1 MKKKNIFFLL
11 FTIIIGFMSIT
22 GIKAEEYSG
31 VINWR
36 EKIDGI
42 YFNKIRDGKTISA
55 TSHYLTRSTDGEHVY
70 CLEPGINVTNFEKYQ
85 MEETNQAKLLNIT
98 DKQWERATLL
108 AYYGYKWG
116 NHTDKKWYA
125 VTQYLIWKEVSPE
138 VEVYFTDT
146 LGGKRVT
153 RFENEINELNRLV
166 DNHLKTPSFSNKT
179 FSVGIN
185 NKIVLNDTNGVL
197 NNYKINTNKGVNG
210 NINGNTL
217 NITGLKI
224 GNSTIELIREDTRF
238 NKNPIVYLSDLSQKV
253 MATGKFPTIKTKINV
268 NVLGGK
274 IEITKYGEELKYQNN
289 SYKYDNKLLSYVS
302 FDIYSNE
309 DIYNLLGELI
319 YKKNEKV
326 STIKTDNNGKA
337 VLDNLYLGKYYFIE
351 EETTE
356 NHVLDNKK
364 YEFTIDYKNDQTIA
378 LEKLTLY
385 NYLPK
390 GSLNLLKI
398 NHKGEALSG
407 AYFEIFNSND
417 NLVFRGYTNENGIIR
432 IDKLPIGNYYIKEK
446 KAPNGYKVNKE
457 IIDFEIK
464 ENGQVINIKAKND
477 LIVKVPITDK
487 DEFPLIEV
495 ISLIF
500 VVAGIGVLIYDKKN
514 KRK

>member
-1 MKKKNIFFLL
+1 M
-11 FTIIIGFMSIT
+11 
-22 GIKAEEYSG
+22 
-31 VINWR
+31 
-36 EKIDGI
+36 
-42 YFNKIRDGKTISA
+42 
-55 TSHYLTRSTDGEHVY
+55 
-70 CLEPGINVTNFEKYQ
+70 
-85 MEETNQAKLLNIT
+85 
-98 DKQWERATLL
+98 
-108 AYYGYKWG
+108 
-116 NHTDKKWYA
+116 
-125 VTQYLIWKEVSPE
+125 
-138 VEVYFTDT
+138 
-146 LGGKRVT
+146 
-153 RFENEINELNRLV
+153 
-166 DNHLKTPSFSNKT
+166 KTPSFSNKT

-337 VLDNLYLGKYYFIE
+337 VLDNLYLGKYYLIE

>member
-1 MKKKNIFFLL
+1 MKKKSIFFLL

-70 CLEPGINVTNFEKYQ
+70 CLEPGVNITNFEKYQ
-85 MEETNQAKLLNIT
+85 MEETNQAKLLNIA

-116 NHTDKKWYA
+116 NHTDKKWYS

-238 NKNPIVYLSDLSQKV
+238 NKNPIVYLSDVSQKV

-268 NVLGGK
+268 NVLGVK

-289 SYKYDNKLLSYVS
+289 SYNINIMFMVIYNTQTYKEKNSNEISKLEEYIDLGKELGFKTYNESYVLQTCEAANDS
-302 FDIYSNE
+302 RTFYILPDMTLTKCANEIGCDACVFGKILNDGSIQLDSEKLINWFNINYEVFSNE
-309 DIYNLLGELI
+309 KCTNCKMLPDCLGGCPL
-319 YKKNEKV
+319 YKVKNNKRSCRAYDMV
-326 STIKTDNNGKA
+326 S
-337 VLDNLYLGKYYFIE
+337 
-351 EETTE
+351 
-356 NHVLDNKK
+356 
-364 YEFTIDYKNDQTIA
+364 
-378 LEKLTLY
+378 
-385 NYLPK
+385 LP
-390 GSLNLLKI
+390 
-398 NHKGEALSG
+398 
-407 AYFEIFNSND
+407 
-417 NLVFRGYTNENGIIR
+417 
-432 IDKLPIGNYYIKEK
+432 NYYGEK
-446 KAPNGYKVNKE
+446 
-457 IIDFEIK
+457 
-464 ENGQVINIKAKND
+464 
-477 LIVKVPITDK
+477 
-487 DEFPLIEV
+487 
-495 ISLIF
+495 
-500 VVAGIGVLIYDKKN
+500 
-514 KRK
+514 